1 MAVAELTTSQT
12 SGGLAMNPDGSL
24 ADMPRQLA
32 EHMRDQ
38 LMDVIALLHGV
49 CETVISDTSGDA
61 LDANGLTC
69 PSSRA
74 AMLASVANDKVTA
87 IVRALA
93 PYV

>member
-1 MAVAELTTSQT
+1 MAVVELTTSP
-12 SGGLAMNPDGSL
+12 GGLARNPDGSL

-32 EHMRDQ
+32 EHIHYQ

-61 LDANGLTC
+61 VDANGLTC

-74 AMLASVANDKVTA
+74 AMLASIADDKVVA
-87 IVRALA
+87 LVRALA